1 MPYDSHYTMNLLGV
15 NNFTH
20 SRRMN
25 SVVVDNDILA
35 DDSIFS
41 PAESGGATLVCKGD
55 PDSIRPLLILD
66 EEESL

>member
-1 MPYDSHYTMNLLGV
+1 
-15 NNFTH
+15 
-20 SRRMN
+20 MN

-41 PAESGGATLVCKGD
+41 SESGGATLVCKGD